1 MPPFLP
7 ESFFQGNDHL
17 PQPVS
22 ASLARRVKQ
31 HVMGAEQRFFVVTA
45 PGFESIGGDEL
56 AALGIDRNSMQFV
69 SGGIEFAGRLQ
80 ACYLIHLY
88 SRIANRLLMRIGEF
102 KATGFAALEKKA
114 AEIPWEL
121 FIYPGFTVEISVT
134 AKQSRLIHTGAIAER
149 IERGVFTRLGG
160 SRNREHALFSQ
171 RIFVRAVEDR
181 FTLSLDASGEPL
193 YKRGLKTHGGS
204 APLRE
209 TSAAAILRIA
219 GYRPDLTLLD
229 PMCGSGTFSL
239 EAALMA
245 RNIPPGWFRA
255 FAFMGWPAFRD
266 QQWAYL
272 RRKAQAQVFDG
283 KPAPIMASDI
293 SISACRRLTECLSIH
308 DLLNT
313 VQVRPMDFFDMSP
326 VTLPGMGETNG
337 PGVIVL
343 NPPYGRRLGSIQ
355 ESTALLGK
363 IGQKLKADFNGW
375 RFALLAPVA
384 AVDRR
389 FPLPFTPRPFHH
401 GGLRL
406 TLMTGK
412 VK

>member
-1 MPPFLP
+1 MTTFLSEQP
-7 ESFFQGNDHL
+7 SQSNDHL
-17 PQPVS
+17 PPLPPP
-22 ASLARRVKQ
+22 ALTRRIKR
-31 HVMGAEQRFFVVTA
+31 HVVGEAHLFFAICA
-45 PGFESIGGDEL
+45 PGMESICADEL
-56 AALGIDRNSMQFV
+56 LELGMDRENLRILP
-69 SGGIEFAGRLQ
+69 GGVEFTGRLPD
-80 ACYLIHLY
+80 CFLFHLH
-88 SRIANRLLMRIGEF
+88 SRIATRILMRIGEF
-102 KATGFAALEKKA
+102 KATGFAALEKKG

-134 AKQSRLIHTGAIAER
+134 AKQSRLNHTGAIAER
-149 IERGVFTRLGG
+149 IERGVFTRLGS

-255 FAFMGWPAFRD
+255 FAFMGWPAFRE

-283 KPAPIMASDI
+283 KTAPIMASDI
-293 SISACRRLTECLSIH
+293 SISACRRLTECLSTH
-308 DLLNT
+308 DLLNM

-326 VTLPGMGETNG
+326 ATLPGMGENNG

-355 ESTALLGK
+355 ESAALLGK
-363 IGQKLKADFNGW
+363 IGQKLKADFKGW
-375 RFALLAPVA
+375 RFALLSPVA

-401 GGLRL
+401 GGLTL

-412 VK
+412 IK